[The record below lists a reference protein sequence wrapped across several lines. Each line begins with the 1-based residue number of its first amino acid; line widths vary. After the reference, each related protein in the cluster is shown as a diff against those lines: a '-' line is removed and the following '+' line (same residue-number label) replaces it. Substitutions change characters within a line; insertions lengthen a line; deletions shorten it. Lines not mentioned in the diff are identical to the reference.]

1 MPIGRS
7 RIVTFLGRLRTL
19 RALLERRLLGLSVD
33 EIRYTFEDVRA
44 ELRATRAE
52 LKEELA
58 ALRRDLERL
67 GGGGERGK
75 EEEKDPIAEA

>member
-1 MPIGRS
+1 
-7 RIVTFLGRLRTL
+7 VRLLRRL
-19 RALLERRLLGLSVD
+19 RALLERRLLGLSAD

-67 GGGGERGK
+67 GRSGERD
-75 EEEKDPIAEA
+75 EEEDDKPIAEA